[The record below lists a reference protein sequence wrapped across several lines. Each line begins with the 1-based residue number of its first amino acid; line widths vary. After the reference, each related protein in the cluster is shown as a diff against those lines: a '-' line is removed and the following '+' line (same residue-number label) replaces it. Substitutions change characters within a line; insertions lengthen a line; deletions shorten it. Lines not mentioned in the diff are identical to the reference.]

1 MTETATATT
10 DDNGSTSAAL
20 TTSAVDPSTATTGT
34 VTEQTTTTQVA
45 TGVDWLPNAD
55 EATTGYLQ
63 NKGWKSPTELL
74 SSYQNLEK
82 LFGADKAGNTVV
94 LPKENSTPEE
104 LANFYNKLGRPSD
117 AAGYKIPVPEKG
129 GDPEFAK
136 VAAGKF
142 HELGLS
148 KAQGEK
154 LAEWYN
160 GMAAS
165 SLAARETQTAQ
176 TFQSD
181 EAALR
186 VGWGAAYDQNKVA
199 AQNAVAA
206 LGLDAGT
213 IDKLQG
219 SLGHKGTMEL
229 LAKIGAKS
237 TEGSFVT
244 GDTSNGFGNVQTPAQ
259 AKDNI
264 KALMADKDF
273 TAKYI
278 KGDTDAVAKMKLLH
292 SYAYPEDK

>member
-1 MTETATATT
+1 MTETATAATG
-10 DDNGSTSAAL
+10 DNGSTNTTL
-20 TTSAVDPSTATTGT
+20 TASGVDPATATTGT
-34 VTEQTTTTQVA
+34 MTEQTTTTQTA
-45 TGVDWLPNAD
+45 TGIDWLPNAD

-104 LANFYNKLGRPSD
+104 LSNFYNKLGRPSD
-117 AAGYKIPVPEKG
+117 ASGYKIPVPEKG

-160 GMAAS
+160 GMAATS
-165 SLAARETQTAQ
+165 ISARETQTTQ

-181 EAALR
+181 EASLR
-186 VGWGAAYDQNKVA
+186 TAWGAAYDQNKVS

-206 LGLDAGT
+206 LGLDSAT

-244 GDTSNGFGNVQTPAQ
+244 GETSNSFGNVQTPAQ

-264 KALMADKDF
+264 RSLMNDKDF
-273 TAKYI
+273 SAKYI
-278 KGDTDAVAKMKLLH
+278 KGDADAVAKMKLLH
-292 SYAYPEDK
+292 SYAYPEEK